1 MKRIR
6 GLAVIG
12 FAMFTSLAL
21 VVTGA
26 DSGPETL
33 TRIAPGIW
41 FREGDLA
48 HLGHSNNVIIEMR
61 DYFIVVDANFPS
73 GARATLADIR
83 KLSRKPV
90 KYVFITHHHGDHAY
104 GSVIWAREG
113 ATTIAYKGVLEEF
126 KRYEPRRWREAQNR
140 KDISELKRAAPELP
154 MQTFEESPF
163 ILSDGERTVEFRHF
177 GWAHTR
183 GDGFAYLP
191 KEQILCTGDAV
202 VNGPFNYTGDA
213 NLGNWPAVIHAA
225 ARLPVKQVLPGHG
238 LPGSRAVMTGQAQ
251 FLAELHGAVKA
262 AVAQGR
268 RLEQLVK
275 IQDGKPVS
283 SSLQLSPAV
292 RNWVGESYPVQVR
305 DAYQEITRNKPHGE
319 LQGGR

>member
-1 MKRIR
+1 MMKRIR
-6 GLAVIG
+6 ILAVIL
-12 FAMFTSLAL
+12 FAMLTSLAL
-21 VVTGA
+21 FLTGA
-26 DSGPETL
+26 GEEAL
-33 TRIAPGIW
+33 TGIAPGVW
-41 FREGDLA
+41 FREGEIA
-48 HLGHSNNVIIEMR
+48 LGHSNNVIIEMR

-104 GSVIWAREG
+104 GSAIWTMEG
-113 ATTIAYKGVLEEF
+113 ATTIAYQGVLEEF
-126 KRYEPRRWREAQNR
+126 KRYEPERWREAQSRNDVR
-140 KDISELKRAAPELP
+140 ELKHAAPELP
-154 MQTFEESPF
+154 MQTFEKSPF
-163 ILSDGERTVEFRHF
+163 TLTDGRRMVEFRFF

-202 VNGPFNYTGDA
+202 VNGAFNYTGDA
-213 NLGNWPAVIHAA
+213 NLGNWPAVIRAA
-225 ARLPVKQVLPGHG
+225 AKLPVKHVLPGHG
-238 LPGSRAVMTGQAQ
+238 PPGGRELMTGQEQ
-251 FLAELHGAVKA
+251 FLAELHRAVKA

-275 IQDGKPVS
+275 IEDGKPVS

-292 RNWVGESYPVQVR
+292 RHWVGESFPVQVR
-305 DAYQEITRNKPHGE
+305 DAYQEITLNKPRGE